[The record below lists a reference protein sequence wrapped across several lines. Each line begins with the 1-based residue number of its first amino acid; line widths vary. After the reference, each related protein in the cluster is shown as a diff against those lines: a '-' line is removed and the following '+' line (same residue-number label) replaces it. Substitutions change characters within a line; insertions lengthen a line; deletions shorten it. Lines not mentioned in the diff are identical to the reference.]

1 MIRTMSIRSGVSV
14 ISTKTKTKKRRS
26 ASLRVRL
33 FLIMLFLACAPFLV
47 INVVM
52 MVSADEIEV
61 ETEVS
66 EMKGQALILANQL
79 STVDYINNPY
89 NATMNAVLK
98 QAADMWGGRI
108 LIVNDSYRVV
118 RDTYISDEGKY
129 NISELVM
136 KGMAG
141 QSSSVFNKDKQF
153 VEFTQPI
160 VVREEQTV
168 TFSGSEDTLVTVK
181 NSDAETRTV
190 GVLLVM
196 VDARPIQAPIEQLG
210 EKVVLMTLIAA
221 CLIIPLVLIFSGHL
235 TKPLQKLAKDIEKAA
250 SGGLN
255 SQVAGGRFAETKR
268 ISDAFNH
275 TLNRLQVLDQSR
287 QDFVSN
293 VSHELKTPITSIR
306 VLADSLMS
314 MEGAPVELYQEFM
327 EDIST
332 EIDRESKII
341 DDLLSLTRLENKA
354 QGLHIAQVNVN
365 DMMELILKRL
375 RPIAKT
381 RNIELLLESFR
392 PVTAEIDEVKL
403 SLAISNLVENAIKY
417 NRDSGWVKV
426 SLNADYKYFYIKVS
440 DSGCGIPE
448 DAQAHIFER
457 FYRVDKARSRETGG
471 TGLGLS
477 ITKSIVTLHHGAIK
491 VYSKEGDGTTFV
503 VRIPLIYI
511 KE

>member
-1 MIRTMSIRSGVSV
+1 MSV
-14 ISTKTKTKKRRS
+14 ISTKIKPEKRRS

-33 FLIMLFLACAPFLV
+33 FLIMLFLAAMPMVV
-47 INVVM
+47 INVILLI
-52 MVSADEIEV
+52 SAEEIERNS
-61 ETEVS
+61 TVS

-79 STVDYINNPY
+79 SSVDYINNPH
-89 NATMNAVLK
+89 NSTMNAVLK

-108 LIVNDSYRVV
+108 LIVDSSYRVV
-118 RDTYISDEGKY
+118 RDTYIIDEEKY
-129 NISELVM
+129 SISELVM
-136 KGMAG
+136 RGMSG
-141 QSSSVFNKDKQF
+141 QSTSVFDEEKQF
-153 VEFTQPI
+153 VKFTQPI
-160 VVREEQTV
+160 VVREELQNTV
-168 TFSGSEDTLVTVK
+168 TASGETTVVVKASET
-181 NSDAETRTV
+181 ETKTV
-190 GVLLVM
+190 GVLLAII
-196 VDARPIQAPIEQLG
+196 DAGPILAPVELLR

-221 CLIIPLVLIFSGHL
+221 CLLVPMVLLFSGHL
-235 TKPLQKLAKDIEKAA
+235 MKPLKRLAKDIEKAA
-250 SGGLN
+250 SGGLT
-255 SQVAGGRFAETKR
+255 SQVDGGHFAETGR

-275 TLNRLQVLDQSR
+275 TLSRLQTLDQSR

-327 EDIST
+327 EDISS

-392 PVTAEIDEVKL
+392 PVTGEIDEVKL
-403 SLAISNLVENAIKY
+403 SLAITNLIENAIKY

-448 DAQAHIFER
+448 DALAHVFER

-477 ITKSIVTLHHGAIK
+477 ITKSIVNLHHGAIK
-491 VYSKEGDGTTFV
+491 VYSKEGNGTTFV
-503 VRIPLIYI
+503 VRIPLIYL
-511 KE
+511 KEQK